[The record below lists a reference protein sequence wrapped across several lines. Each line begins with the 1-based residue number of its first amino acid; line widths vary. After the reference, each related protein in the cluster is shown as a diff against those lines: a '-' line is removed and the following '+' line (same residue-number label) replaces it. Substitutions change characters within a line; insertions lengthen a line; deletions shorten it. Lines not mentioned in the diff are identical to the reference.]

1 MKRAMRSPWFILLP
15 ALLVVA
21 ACGSRPE
28 WADGR
33 MVREER
39 PAGAG
44 PQDLSRLEPRL
55 LALHNR
61 ERSAVGAPPLAWD
74 PALASAARAY
84 GPELARLR
92 KLAHSPAG
100 ARPGQGENLWM
111 GTRGAYSLEE
121 MAGGWAAEKRLLR
134 PGLFPNVSRS
144 GNWSDVG
151 HYTQLVWRG
160 STRVGCAV
168 HKSREW
174 DFLICRYSPPG
185 NVVGRRVP

>member
-1 MKRAMRSPWFILLP
+1 MRFVLVTIVP
-15 ALLVVA
+15 ALLLLGG
-21 ACGSRPE
+21 CGSRPE

-39 PAGAG
+39 PLAAG
-44 PQDLSRLEPRL
+44 PQDLSRLEARL

-61 ERSAVGAPPLAWD
+61 ERSAAGAPPLAWD
-74 PALASAARAY
+74 PALAAAAKSY
-84 GPELARLR
+84 GPALARLR
-92 KLAHSPAG
+92 RLAHSPAE
-100 ARPGQGENLWM
+100 ARPGQGENLWR

-121 MAGGWAAEKRLLR
+121 MAGGWAGERTLLR
-134 PGLFPNVSRS
+134 PGIFPNVSRS
-144 GNWSDVG
+144 GNWRDVA
-151 HYTQLVWRG
+151 HYTQMVWTG
-160 STRVGCAV
+160 TSRVGCAL